1 MRGSKPGERRGGRQK
16 GTPNKATS
24 HRQARIT
31 ASGVTPLD
39 FLIEKMR
46 DEGTDMSERIAC
58 AKAAAPYVHP
68 KLLATTLAGPDGDAV
83 KVEVDGLELARRIAL
98 ILSRADKEN

>member
-16 GTPNKATS
+16 GTPNKANAE
-24 HRQARIT
+24 RQAEIA
-31 ASGVTPLD
+31 ASGLTPLD
-39 FLIEKMR
+39 FLITRMR
-46 DEGTDMSERIAC
+46 DEDTEMSERIAC

-68 KLLATTLAGPDGDAV
+68 KLLATTLAGPDGGNV

-98 ILSRADKEN
+98 ILSRADRGN